1 MEEQSTELAGKIL
14 DLIVVEGFFLN
25 AIMLFEYFFIYIFLV
40 SPEEKTEEIT
50 ADFQRKIK
58 EESSQR
64 R

>member
-14 DLIVVEGFFLN
+14 DMIVVFFLY
-25 AIMLFEYFFIYIFLV
+25 AIKPFEYFLIYIFLI